1 MQSDKMDRIIEK
13 KHGFQLK
20 KHGPYVAMGALLL
33 AMVCWILFGNH
44 ASTVRVEKD
53 QLTVSEVQKAE
64 FKDYVRTSGRVI
76 PIQVV
81 QVSPEEGGI
90 VVEKVVEE
98 GSKVRKGDIIVRL
111 SNSNL
116 DLQILNAEAELAEKQ
131 NLLRNTQVA
140 MQQDRLNNQ
149 TEQAQ
154 LDMDTQ
160 RKQRTFEQNR
170 RLYQEKLISRESYIQ
185 SQEDWQLASKKRSL
199 VAKRL
204 KQDSLYRTVQMDQ
217 MEDNLGAMR
226 RNVLLVR
233 QRKDK
238 LCVRSVIDG
247 ELGLLDVELGQ
258 SVQAGQK
265 IGQINDLSDYK
276 VQADIDEHYIDRVRQ
291 GLTATFQRGDKEYL
305 LQVRKVYPEVRQ
317 GKFRCDFIFKGERP
331 ENIRTGQTY
340 YIDLELGQPEQA
352 VIIPRGTFF
361 QTTGGQWI
369 FVMDKSGSKAYRRNI
384 RIGRQN
390 PQYYEVLE
398 GLEPGERVVTSGYEA
413 FKDNEVLSLIP

>member
-1 MQSDKMDRIIEK
+1 MDRVIEK
-13 KHGFQLK
+13 TRAQHMK
-20 KHGPYVAMGALLL
+20 KYVPYMIGGCMMLVLVG
-33 AMVCWILFGNH
+33 WFLFGNH
-44 ASTVRVEKD
+44 AATMRVSRDE
-53 QLTVSEVQKAE
+53 LTVSEVLHAE
-64 FKDYVRTSGRVI
+64 FKDYVRTNGQVL

-81 QVSPEEGGI
+81 QISPEEGGI
-90 VVEKVVEE
+90 VMEKVVEE
-98 GSKVRKGDIIVRL
+98 GTMVHRGDVIVRL
-111 SNSNL
+111 SNANL

-160 RKQRTFEQNR
+160 RKQRTYEQNK
-170 RLYQEKLISRESYIQ
+170 RLYNEKLISREDYLQ
-185 SQEDWQLASKKRSL
+185 SQEEYQLSAKKRAL
-199 VAKRL
+199 VSKRL
-204 KQDSLYRTVQMDQ
+204 KQDSIYRTVQMDQ
-217 MEDNLGAMR
+217 MEDNLENMR
-226 RNVLLVR
+226 RNVVLVR

-238 LCVRSVIDG
+238 LEVRSAIDG

-258 SVQAGQK
+258 SIQPGQK
-265 IGQINDLSDYK
+265 IGQLNDLSNYK
-276 VQADIDEHYIDRVRQ
+276 VQAQIDEHYIDRVRQ
-291 GLTATFQRGDKEYL
+291 GLSATFTRGDRKYQ
-305 LQVRKVYPEVRQ
+305 LQVRKVYPEVRE

-340 YIDLELGQPEQA
+340 YLDLELGQSEQA
-352 VIIPRGTFF
+352 TLIPRGTFF

-369 FVMDKSGSKAYRRNI
+369 FVLSKDGCTAYRRTI

-398 GLEPGERVVTSGYEA
+398 GLQTGEQVITSGYEA
-413 FKDNEVLSLIP
+413 FKNYEQLNIR